1 MPKKFESDQEAVFS
15 MAFLTKVTNIT
26 ILNFLL
32 CQHDQHGPRILIIMT
47 STQINQKKMRRLEKE
62 YTTMKSKEKE
72 VMMMV
77 VMMATMMTT
86 MMTFKM
92 IVVMM
97 AMMVTSHDSYERN
110 ASLQNAPELI
120 LARCKDVLWRWAQCN
135 GVPLYSAQCTV
146 NGYIIVHS
154 AKYFVHSVRLM
165 DVQLY

>member
-72 VMMMV
+72 VMMM
-77 VMMATMMTT
+77 ATMMTV
-86 MMTFKM
+86 KM

-97 AMMVTSHDSYERN
+97 AMMVTKHDSYERN

-120 LARCKDVLWRWAQCN
+120 LARCKDVLWRRAQCN

-146 NGYIIVHS
+146 NGYITRQS
-154 AKYFVHSVRLM
+154 KLCGF
-165 DVQLY
+165 

>member
-72 VMMMV
+72 VMMTV
-77 VMMATMMTT
+77 VMMAMMAT

-97 AMMVTSHDSYERN
+97 AMMVTKHDSYERN

-120 LARCKDVLWRWAQCN
+120 LARCKDVLWHRAQCRD
-135 GVPLYSAQCTV
+135 VLLYNA
-146 NGYIIVHS
+146 
-154 AKYFVHSVRLM
+154 
-165 DVQLY
+165 